1 MNVHP
6 IYARNEKV
14 FSFNKIANMNI
25 GLRIPMFI
33 LLVLPYM
40 SWMFFVDVFRYLW
53 IGSREH
59 QRYPSITATM
69 YHVGFT
75 FFIIWLLWKDPF
87 SMLAAGPGF
96 LGLLHD
102 SFSILSPIMDHID
115 KILPSG
121 LFLAGYK
128 GVCSFFAFKGAI
140 SIFHYVLFYL
150 FSGFIIVAVMGL
162 IMTLYWPLIVV
173 GILLDAVSRHMP
185 IRDVV
190 WDSIVFVKDT
200 FYWNAIFAKDFFRIN
215 ENEHPEDVGFYD
227 DGNMWAEPM
236 EYDSFD
242 DMNQQG
248 GFQEN
253 SVDNVTPGAPAAPA
267 AGSHAEEPVEEEQES
282 AKPGA
287 FSDSIEEARAKLD
300 RMIGLQEVKEEIN
313 TLLNTQII
321 HQARMDSGLKSTN
334 VLSHMVFVGNP
345 GTGKTTVARILGDIY
360 RNMGLLRTGVVVET
374 ARQQLVGAYI
384 GETALKTEAVIKK
397 ALGGILFIDEAYTL
411 SKEDGVKDYGQE
423 AIDTLLKMMEDHRG
437 EFIVI
442 AAGYPNEMHRFIT
455 SNPGLRSRFQTV
467 IHFTDYSS
475 ADLRKIFVLN
485 AKADD
490 YIPSNGCMKIVS
502 EYLDE
507 KRVES
512 PDTFANG
519 RDVRNIYQQIVKE
532 QSNRLVREGYSDKN
546 ALQLLKT
553 EDARAAV
560 NALSGQIF

>member
-14 FSFNKIANMNI
+14 FSFDKIANMNI
-25 GLRIPMFI
+25 GLRIPMFV
-33 LLVLPYM
+33 LLVLSYM

-69 YHVGFT
+69 HHVGFT

-87 SMLAAGPGF
+87 SMFAAGPGF
-96 LGLLHD
+96 LGLIHD
-102 SFSILSPIMDHID
+102 SFSILTPIMDHID

-128 GVCSFFAFKGAI
+128 GICSFFAFKGAVSFI
-140 SIFHYVLFYL
+140 HYALFYL
-150 FSGFIIVAVMGL
+150 FSGFIIVAIMGL

-200 FYWNAIFAKDFFRIN
+200 FCWNGLFAKDFFRVN
-215 ENEHPEDVGFYD
+215 ENQNMEEAALYD
-227 DGNMWAEPM
+227 DGLTWDAPGDFEEFGSSDAM
-236 EYDSFD
+236 EQPNDFTEDADTVSDKPKFVA
-242 DMNQQG
+242 
-248 GFQEN
+248 
-253 SVDNVTPGAPAAPA
+253 S
-267 AGSHAEEPVEEEQES
+267 S
-282 AKPGA
+282 AKPQDNKEKEEDIKPAA
-287 FSDSIEEARAKLD
+287 FSNSIEEARAKLD
-300 RMIGLQEVKEEIN
+300 RMIGLQEVKDEIN

-345 GTGKTTVARILGDIY
+345 GTGKTSVARILGDIY
-360 RNMGLLRTGVVVET
+360 RNMGLLRTGMVIET

-384 GETALKTEAVIKK
+384 GETALKTEAVVKK

-442 AAGYPNEMHRFIT
+442 AAGYPDEMQRFIT

-467 IHFTDYSS
+467 IHFNDYTS

-490 YIPSNGCMKIVS
+490 YIPSNGCMKVVS

-532 QSNRLVREGYSDKN
+532 QSNRLVQEGYSDKS

-560 NALSGQIF
+560 NMLSGQIF

>member
-14 FSFNKIANMNI
+14 FSFDKIANMNI

-75 FFIIWLLWKDPF
+75 FFIIWLFWKDPF

-115 KILPSG
+115 KVLPSG

-128 GVCSFFAFKGAI
+128 GICSFFAFKGAI
-140 SIFHYVLFYL
+140 SIFHYALFYL

-200 FYWNAIFAKDFFRIN
+200 FYWNGLFAKDFFRIN

-242 DMNQQG
+242 DMGQQG
-248 GFQEN
+248 GYLEN
-253 SVDNVTPGAPAAPA
+253 SADTVMPGTPVMESPVKEPKKE
-267 AGSHAEEPVEEEQES
+267 AEPEPV
-282 AKPGA
+282 KPA
-287 FSDSIEEARAKLD
+287 SFSDSIEEARAKLD

-360 RNMGLLRTGVVVET
+360 RNMGLLRTGIVVET

-384 GETALKTEAVIKK
+384 GETALKTEAVVKK

-442 AAGYPNEMHRFIT
+442 AAGYPNEMQRFIT

-490 YIPSNGCMKIVS
+490 YVPSNGCMKIVS

>member
-6 IYARNEKV
+6 IYARDERV
-14 FSFNKIANMNI
+14 FSFDKIANMNV

-40 SWMFFVDVFRYLW
+40 SWMFFVDIFRYLW

-59 QRYPSITATM
+59 DRYSQIAATM
-69 YHVGFT
+69 YHLGFT
-75 FFIIWLLWKDPF
+75 FFVIWLLWKDPF
-87 SMLAAGPGF
+87 SLFASGPGF
-96 LGLLHD
+96 LTLIHD
-102 SFSILSPIMDHID
+102 GFSILSPIMEPID
-115 KILPSG
+115 KILPAG
-121 LFLAGYK
+121 LFLAAYK
-128 GVCSFFAFKGAI
+128 GLIGFFAFNGMA
-140 SIFHYVLFYL
+140 SILHYVIFYL
-150 FSGFIIVAVMGL
+150 FSGFILAFIMALVM
-162 IMTLYWPLIVV
+162 TVYWPLVVV
-173 GILLDAVSRHMP
+173 GILCDAVTRRMP

-190 WDSIVFVKDT
+190 WDSLVFIKDT
-200 FYWNAIFAKDFFRIN
+200 FYWNGLFAKDFFRIKEGGN
-215 ENEHPEDVGFYD
+215 AEEFGLYD
-227 DGNMWAEPM
+227 DGSMWTPPG
-236 EYDSFD
+236 DFD
-242 DMNQQG
+242 PLN
-248 GFQEN
+248 
-253 SVDNVTPGAPAAPA
+253 
-267 AGSHAEEPVEEEQES
+267 EEEQAGEFLENQEAPVS
-282 AKPGA
+282 EQPAAEQVMSEKEEEATPVKPGT

-300 RMIGLQEVKEEIN
+300 RMIGLDEVKEEIN

-360 RNMGLLRTGVVVET
+360 RNMGLLRTGIVVET

-384 GETALKTEAVIKK
+384 GETALKTEAVVKK

-442 AAGYPNEMHRFIT
+442 AAGYPNEMQRFIT

-467 IHFTDYSS
+467 IHFADYNG

-485 AKADD
+485 AKGDD
-490 YIPSNGCMKIVS
+490 YVPSNGCMKIVS
-502 EYLDE
+502 EYLED
-507 KRVES
+507 KRNES
-512 PDTFANG
+512 PETFANG